1 MSRHSLVDH
10 ALSRYRLA
18 GANLIADRDPFF
30 LPVDSFR
37 SSRQK
42 EGQSV
47 ISFAHYDYLGLSAHP
62 DVVTNA
68 HKMLDR
74 LGPSVSASRM
84 VGGERMLHGELEDE
98 IASFIG
104 TEAALTLVSGYL
116 TNVTLLGHLMS
127 SSDLILYD
135 ELCHNS
141 IVVGTRA
148 ARCDSRSFSHNDLFD
163 LRQKLSAMRG
173 RYKRCLIVVE
183 GLYSMDGDVADLPEL
198 IRLKDEYDCWLM
210 VDEAHSVGTLGN
222 TGRGLCEYFNVD
234 VTSVDLI
241 VGTLSKAFVSSG
253 GFIAG
258 NAAVIRWLRYT
269 LPGFVFSVG
278 LAPSVAA
285 SALSA
290 LRVLRWEPM
299 LTDVLKRKSLH
310 FLNEA
315 TRLGLDTGPAIGV
328 GVVPV
333 LLRSEQAVLE
343 ASERLKQ
350 DGFYVP
356 PIVRIGVPKE
366 KPRLRFF
373 ISASHDDCDIS
384 RALELL
390 RHGAMVGYDD
400 EVVRSE
406 PV

>member
-1 MSRHSLVDH
+1 MSQHSLVDH

-18 GANLIADRDPFF
+18 GANLIADADPFF

-37 SSRQK
+37 LSRQL
-42 EGQSV
+42 EGRPV
-47 ISFAHYDYLGLSAHP
+47 TSFAHYDYLGLSAHP
-62 DVVTNA
+62 DVVASA
-68 HKMLDR
+68 HKMLDQ

-84 VGGERMLHGELEDE
+84 VGGERSLHGELEEE

-116 TNVTLLGHLMS
+116 TNVTLLSHLLS
-127 SSDLILYD
+127 STDLILYD

-148 ARCDSRSFSHNDLFD
+148 ARCDSVSFAHNDLAD
-163 LRQKLSAMRG
+163 LRKKLSTMRSQ
-173 RYKRCLIVVE
+173 YKRCLIVVE
-183 GLYSMDGDVADLPEL
+183 GLYSMDGDVADLPDL
-198 IRLKDEYDCWLM
+198 VQLKKEYDCWLM
-210 VDEAHSVGTLGN
+210 VDEAHSIGTLGS
-222 TGRGLCEYFNVD
+222 TGRGLCEHFNVD
-234 VTSVDLI
+234 VAEVDLI

-258 NAAVIRWLRYT
+258 HAAVIRWLRYT

-290 LRVLRWEPM
+290 LK
-299 LTDVLKRKSLH
+299 VLKRNPSLVNILKKRSAY
-310 FLNEA
+310 FLQQA
-315 TRLGLDTGPAIGV
+315 RRFGLDTGPAIGV

-333 LLRSEQAVLE
+333 LVKSERAALE
-343 ASERLKQ
+343 ASSILKHE
-350 DGFYVP
+350 GFYVP

-373 ISASHDDCDIS
+373 ISASHDERDIS
-384 RALELL
+384 RALEIL
-390 RHGAMVGYDD
+390 GNYAMVSQDGLLSR
-400 EVVRSE
+400 ERA
-406 PV
+406 

>member
-1 MSRHSLVDH
+1 MSRSLVDH

-18 GANLIADRDPFF
+18 GANLISDRNPFF
-30 LPVDSFR
+30 LPVDGFR
-37 SSRQK
+37 LARER

-47 ISFAHYDYLGLSAHP
+47 VSFAHYDYLGLSTHP
-62 DVVTNA
+62 DVVMSA
-68 HKMLDR
+68 HRMLDS

-84 VGGERMLHGELEDE
+84 VGGERMLHGDLEEEL
-98 IASFIG
+98 AAFVG

-116 TNVTLLGHLMS
+116 TNVTLLAHLMS
-127 SSDLILYD
+127 SQDLILYD

-148 ARCDSRSFSHNDLFD
+148 ARCDSHPFAHNDLSD
-163 LRQKLSAMRG
+163 LRRKLAAMRG

-198 IRLKDEYDCWLM
+198 VKIKNEHDCWLM
-210 VDEAHSVGTLGN
+210 VDEAHSIGTLGSS
-222 TGRGLCEYFNVD
+222 GRGLCEHFNVD
-234 VTSVDLI
+234 VADVDLI

-258 NAAVIRWLRYT
+258 HGAVIRWLRYT

-290 LRVLRWEPM
+290 LRVLKREPA
-299 LTDVLKRKSLH
+299 LTEILRKKSRH
-310 FLNEA
+310 FLREA
-315 TRLGLDTGPAIGV
+315 ERLGLDTGPAIGV

-333 LLRSEQAVLE
+333 LMKNEQAVLE
-343 ASERLKQ
+343 ASELLKQ
-350 DGFYVP
+350 AGYYVP

-373 ISASHDDCDIS
+373 ISALHEDRDIS
-384 RALELL
+384 RALETLIN
-390 RHGAMVGYDD
+390 RAPVSYDATA
-400 EVVRSE
+400 RSE
-406 PV
+406 SV

>member
-1 MSRHSLVDH
+1 MMSRSLVDH

-30 LPVDSFR
+30 LPVDGFR
-37 SSRQK
+37 QSRQR

-47 ISFAHYDYLGLSAHP
+47 ISFAHYDYLGLSTHP
-62 DVVTNA
+62 DVVMSA
-68 HKMLDR
+68 HRILDS

-84 VGGERMLHGELEDE
+84 VGGERMLHGELEEELAD
-98 IASFIG
+98 FIG
-104 TEAALTLVSGYL
+104 AEAAVTLVSGYL

-148 ARCDSRSFSHNDLFD
+148 ARCDSRSFAHNDLSD
-163 LRQKLSAMRG
+163 LRRKLSAIRG

-198 IRLKDEYDCWLM
+198 VTIKNEHDCWLM
-210 VDEAHSVGTLGN
+210 VDEAHSIGTLGSS
-222 TGRGLCEYFNVD
+222 GRGLCEHFNVD
-234 VTSVDLI
+234 VREVDLI

-258 NAAVIRWLRYT
+258 HGAVIRWLRYT

-290 LRVLRWEPM
+290 LRVLKREPS
-299 LTDVLKRKSLH
+299 LTDLLKQKSKC
-310 FLNEA
+310 FLQEA
-315 TRLGLDTGPAIGV
+315 ERLGLDTGPAIGV

-333 LLRSEQAVLE
+333 LIRSEQAVFE
-343 ASERLKQ
+343 ASELLKQ
-350 DGFYVP
+350 AGFYVP

-373 ISASHDDCDIS
+373 ISASHEDADIS
-384 RALELL
+384 RALGLL
-390 RHGAMVGYDD
+390 RSNFVVGYDAAA
-400 EVVRSE
+400 RSE
-406 PV
+406 SV

>member
-1 MSRHSLVDH
+1 MSRSLVDH

-37 SSRQK
+37 QSREQ
-42 EGQSV
+42 EGRSV
-47 ISFAHYDYLGLSAHP
+47 VSFAHYDYLGLSTHP
-62 DVVTNA
+62 DVVMNA
-68 HKMLDR
+68 HRMLDS

-84 VGGERMLHGELEDE
+84 VGGERMLHGELEE
-98 IASFIG
+98 ELAAFIG
-104 TEAALTLVSGYL
+104 AESALTLVSGYL

-148 ARCDSRSFSHNDLFD
+148 ARCDSRSFAHNDLSD
-163 LRQKLSAMRG
+163 LRQKLAAMRG

-198 IRLKDEYDCWLM
+198 VKIKNEHDCWLM
-210 VDEAHSVGTLGN
+210 VDEAHSIGTLGSS
-222 TGRGLCEYFNVD
+222 GRGLCEHFDID
-234 VTSVDLI
+234 VADVDLI

-258 NAAVIRWLRYT
+258 HGAVIRWLRYT

-290 LRVLRWEPM
+290 LRVLKREPA
-299 LTDVLKRKSLH
+299 LTDVLRKKSQH
-310 FLNEA
+310 FVQEA
-315 TRLGLDTGPAIGV
+315 DSLGLDTGPAIGV
-328 GVVPV
+328 GVVP
-333 LLRSEQAVLE
+333 LLMKSEQQVLE
-343 ASERLKQ
+343 ASELLKQ
-350 DGFYVP
+350 AGFYVP

-373 ISASHDDCDIS
+373 ISASHEDRDIS
-384 RALELL
+384 RALGLL
-390 RHGAMVGYDD
+390 RNDATMGYDAAARR
-400 EVVRSE
+400 ESV
-406 PV
+406 